1 MKTNETIDY
10 SSLIEL
16 SKKRYKKNPFVQS
29 GIPSTTGRRLNGLR
43 EHTNTLKVP
52 DISSIVVSKGS
63 TKSGKSYHLDSEKE
77 RKKVYRTCWLNHY
90 CEVIH
95 LLNTTLRNEDIWLWQ
110 QEHTH
115 HQNHVHNVRRLQEW
129 ELSVKV
135 VVLLVVTVQVVD
147 TVVLGTRIAKYVG
160 NTLRKIT
167 CNSDNTRS
175 DTHFIK

>member
-1 MKTNETIDY
+1 MSKIKNITETDIELSKVYFTLLVEFSIRNETIDY

-95 LLNTTLRNEDIWLWQ
+95 LLNTTLRNEDI
-110 QEHTH
+110 
-115 HQNHVHNVRRLQEW
+115 
-129 ELSVKV
+129 
-135 VVLLVVTVQVVD
+135 
-147 TVVLGTRIAKYVG
+147 
-160 NTLRKIT
+160 
-167 CNSDNTRS
+167 
-175 DTHFIK
+175 